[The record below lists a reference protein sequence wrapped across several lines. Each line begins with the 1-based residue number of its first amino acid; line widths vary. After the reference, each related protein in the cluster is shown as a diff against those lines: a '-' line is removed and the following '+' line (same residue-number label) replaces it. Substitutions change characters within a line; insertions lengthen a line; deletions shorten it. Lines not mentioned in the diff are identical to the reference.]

1 MADNQSTN
9 GQNTSDEIDLGQLFQ
24 FIGRGFNAIFRF
36 ILRIFLYLK
45 RNILILI
52 GLFVLGVAIGYG
64 LNKIISKKLK
74 TEVIVKPQL
83 ESKNYLYDVIEEI
96 QSNISSQDTLFFKS
110 IGIDEINFSGLEV
123 TISAVDYNKE
133 STEGEMKYLE
143 LLQSFENTGAIT
155 DIVRA
160 ELQNKSSFNHRIT
173 FFYKNRDTGKIFA
186 EKIMEY
192 INSNPYL
199 ERLIEI
205 SRTNAK
211 SRIEENQILLKQVD
225 EIISNYTNGLGTKG
239 TNSISDRIVLDNQEQ
254 VNIADLFEY
263 KNLLIRDTEAKKI
276 ELVQQTEPINVI
288 NFGKPQVVR
297 KSFFGKNLVLLPLI
311 FIGVFFLISFLI
323 FLNNKAKEI
332 SSH

>member
-1 MADNQSTN
+1 M
-9 GQNTSDEIDLGQLFQ
+9 
-24 FIGRGFNAIFRF
+24 
-36 ILRIFLYLK
+36 
-45 RNILILI
+45 
-52 GLFVLGVAIGYG
+52 GVAIGYG